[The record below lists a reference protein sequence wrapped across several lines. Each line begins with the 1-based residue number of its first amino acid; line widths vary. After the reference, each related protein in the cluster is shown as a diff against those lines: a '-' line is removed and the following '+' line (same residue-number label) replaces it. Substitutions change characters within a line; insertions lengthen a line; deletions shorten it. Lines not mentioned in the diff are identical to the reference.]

1 MNIFLAEITAWT
13 GSAETTLRYSSGL
26 GYTNGADWYA
36 PRIENPATYA
46 VSIHGAGYAAGSYGE
61 LTLINNDG
69 ALDSLADYAVDGR
82 FLTLKY
88 GDDAGAY
95 SAFTT
100 VLVAMMEGLSLERE
114 RVSIRLRDPA
124 RLLDKPIT
132 TRVYGGAGG
141 LDGDAGLKGTPKPVL
156 VGEATVY
163 KPTLIDAARLIYQ
176 VHDGYVAAI
185 PQVLTQT
192 AQPITHG
199 GDFASEAALL
209 DSGTNLLP
217 TGWGDFEVGDNL
229 PTANSAPVDIG
240 NCLQPSGRAAYIGNN
255 SGSLQIPSIAL
266 TPLSTYNITGLTAGQ
281 SYRLTAKIS
290 TYTNGNPVEFY
301 FAIWTA
307 TKPLSGLGYFNATRM
322 FTAPYGS
329 QQQFSDVISLAGDS
343 NTAMAVGIVA
353 LLDNGEDIS
362 IDKFTVALDPV
373 VTAGTFKTWR
383 DTAGSYLRLGSD
395 PQGPIHVS
403 VQEYENG
410 GSIGLLPDHA
420 LYRLATL
427 WGHVINPTLTA
438 SGTAQTVAAD
448 GTTITLAAGASET
461 DDAYNAKLIRVTS
474 DEQVQVRQIV
484 DYVGSTKV
492 ATLDAALQAMTD
504 TTPDYEIAASVLG
517 DSNEMQA
524 VSAAYR
530 DLIATETGTAQGGGT
545 GNNQIQL
552 ATAAS
557 STDDIYNG
565 LTIIILS
572 GTGAGQERTVSDYL
586 GSTRTATVSA
596 NWTVNPNNTSV
607 YEINESA
614 AARLRNAS
622 VGYFSANSANLKQAM
637 DAIAAS
643 VHAWYGFDALGL
655 LRMGLYRDPG
665 TETSIATLTEDHF
678 ISLERVTDANIETG
692 LPNWRVTVI
701 SSKRWDPL
709 SDNDAIPA
717 GLSFVKEPWRNTRKQ
732 TDAATRK
739 AHKLSAERSF
749 ESLMIDADGRRAEAM
764 AADLLDLY
772 KARHDTL
779 TATIADPDLALTAID
794 IGQVVTVQ
802 VDRWGYTS
810 GRKCRVVSLRRDY
823 QRGIVDLTLWSAS
836 L

>member
-46 VSIHGAGYAAGSYGE
+46 VSIQGAGYAAGSYGE

-69 ALDSLADYAVDGR
+69 ALDGLADYAVDGR

-88 GDDAGAY
+88 GDEAAAHGAF
-95 SAFTT
+95 ST
-100 VLVAMMEGLSLERE
+100 VLIAMMEGLSLERE

-124 RLLDKPIT
+124 QLLDKPIT

-141 LDGDAGLKGTPKPVL
+141 LDGDSALKDTAKPVV
-156 VGEATVY
+156 VGEAIMT
-163 KPTLIDAARLIYQ
+163 KPVLIDAARLIYQ
-176 VHDGYVAAI
+176 VHDGYVATI
-185 PQVLTQT
+185 TQVLTQT
-192 AQPITHG
+192 GQPITNG
-199 GDFASEAALL
+199 GDFASQAALL
-209 DSGTNLLP
+209 DSGANLLP
-217 TGWGDFEVGDNL
+217 SGWGDFEVGDNL

-255 SGSLQIPSIAL
+255 SGSTQIVSIAM

-290 TYTNGNPVEFY
+290 TYFSGRPVQFY

-307 TKPLSGLGYFNATRM
+307 TKPLSGLGYINTTRQ

-329 QQQFSDVISLAGDS
+329 QQPFSDVISLAGDS

-395 PQGPIHVS
+395 PQGPIYVS
-403 VQEYENG
+403 VQEYSNG
-410 GSIGLLPDHA
+410 GAIGLLPGHA

-448 GTTITLAAGASET
+448 GSTITLAAGASGT
-461 DDAYNAKLIRVTS
+461 DDAYNAKLIRVIS

-484 DYVGSTKV
+484 DYLGSTKV
-492 ATLDAALQAMTD
+492 ATLYAALQAMTD
-504 TTPDYEIAASVLG
+504 TTPDYEVAASVLG
-517 DSNEMQA
+517 DSNELQA
-524 VSAAYR
+524 VSAAYWN
-530 DLIATETGTAQGGGT
+530 LTSEETGTAQGGGT

-572 GTGAGQERTVSDYL
+572 GTGAGQERAISDYV

-607 YEINESA
+607 YEINEA
-614 AARLRNAS
+614 AAVRLRNAS
-622 VGYFSANSANLKQAM
+622 VGYFSQGAANLKQAM

-643 VHAWYGFDALGL
+643 VHAWYGFDALNQ

-665 TETSIATLTEDHF
+665 AETSIATLTEDNF
-678 ISLERVTDANIETG
+678 ISLERVTDGNLETG
-692 LPNWRVTVI
+692 LPNWRVTVT
-701 SSKRWDPL
+701 SGKRWQPL
-709 SDNDAIPA
+709 ADNDAIPA
-717 GLSFVKEPWRNTRKQ
+717 GLNALKSEWTTTSKQ
-732 TDAATRK
+732 TDALVRK

-749 ESLMIDADGRRAEAM
+749 ESLMIDADGRRAERL

-823 QRGIVDLTLWSAS
+823 QRGLIDLTLWSAAP
-836 L
+836 